1 MSDKPRYKLKDLYN
15 EITDGI
21 SLEKARTY
29 RDIIA
34 GIDRRW
40 PIVLLGV
47 GAMLAVIGLSV
58 CGIVYISELISPPE
72 TPTDWEEQGR
82 FIFCLFLGLWYGAFM
97 SFVFIIGGIKNH
109 IRRYIDDKID
119 DIMAGFFG
127 AVHDGETDDNSETG
141 NN

>member
-15 EITDGI
+15 EITNDI

-47 GAMLAVIGLSV
+47 GAMLAVMGLSV
-58 CGIVYISELISPPE
+58 CGFVYIMELINPPE
-72 TPTDWEEQGR
+72 TPTDWESQGM
-82 FIFCLFLGLWYGAFM
+82 FIFCLFLGLWYGAIM
-97 SFVFIIGGIKNH
+97 SIAFIMGGIKNH
-109 IRRYIDDKID
+109 IRRYIDDKIN

-127 AVHDGETDDNSETG
+127 AVHDGETDDKSETG